1 MEHADNPGIY
11 SAQATVR
18 SYECGADGL
27 MKPETVLHWFQEIA
41 EAHASALGFGYDFV
55 MSRGLA
61 WVEVRLDAAINRR
74 PGWKETEELRTWTAQ
89 ETPLLA
95 RRNMEIRDGQGNVII
110 TASCLWAVIDV
121 RRRRPV
127 PLNRHI
133 DSLPD
138 TPCGETVAAV
148 FMDTS
153 ELQPETREWK
163 AERRDTD
170 FNCHINNA
178 AYLVWALESLP
189 ESWMEEHELTGMH
202 LHFRKETHAGE
213 SMKSL
218 LFRRDGL
225 TCHRFMQGDELRAE
239 VILEWKSPQG
249 QSEERRV
256 KRGE

>member
-1 MEHADNPGIY
+1 MEHAAPQGIY
-11 SAQATVR
+11 STQAAVR

-41 EAHASALGFGYDFV
+41 EAHASSLGFGYDFV

-61 WVEVRLDAAINRR
+61 WVEVRLDAAINRLPR
-74 PGWKETEELRTWTAQ
+74 WKETVELRTWTAQ

-95 RRNMEIRDGQGNVII
+95 RRNLEIRDALGNCLV

-133 DSLPD
+133 DSFPD
-138 TPCGETVAAV
+138 TPCEKTVAPV
-148 FMDTS
+148 SMDTS
-153 ELQPETREWK
+153 GLQPETREWT

-170 FNCHINNA
+170 FNRHINNA
-178 AYLVWALESLP
+178 AYLVWALEALP
-189 ESWMEEHELTGMH
+189 ESWQEEHELTGMH
-202 LHFRKETHAGE
+202 LHFKKETHAGE

-218 LFRRDGL
+218 LFL
-225 TCHRFMQGDELRAE
+225 QESATCHHFMQGDELRAE
-239 VILEWKSPQG
+239 AVLEWKTATS
-249 QSEERRV
+249 SAHI
-256 KRGE
+256 